1 MNISVELIKALLWEW
16 RYVIVFVVFMVLFSW
31 SWFKGKA
38 YKYMMLAKSLA
49 KDAVLNSGAEQEQW
63 VIDTLYKLLPKPIQ
77 LITSQDQFN
86 YVMRIIVH
94 RLYIKA
100 KDYLDNGILDNSITD
115 NSTQ

>member
-1 MNISVELIKALLWEW
+1 MDLVIITSFLWAW
-16 RYVIVFVVFMVLFSW
+16 RYVIVFMVFMMLFAW
-31 SWFKGKA
+31 TIFKGKA

-49 KDAVLNSGAEQEQW
+49 KDAVLKSGAEQEQW

-86 YVMRIIVH
+86 YIMQIIVH

-100 KDYLDNGILDNSITD
+100 KDYLDNGVLDNSV
-115 NSTQ
+115 Q